1 MELRYDIKKYITKI
15 KMSTRTVLLVEGKD
29 DRAHIKNLLNI
40 TLGTNKIKIDTAE
53 NIKGDCSE
61 TSKNNRAKI
70 DKIFSIV
77 KDKNDCRNLFLLCD
91 REYRKFRI
99 EQNIIDD
106 MIEHESDGNLSWTI
120 GHSIE
125 NYFITK
131 EIVMSAYRFLC
142 GSYYK
147 NEALEIFSQI
157 YDDAIKIVVAL
168 SLASKEIN
176 SCSFPIGKVN
186 WKLFHIEKNAKNF
199 TVSFDEDAWKK
210 QNTDDISIRFLAC
223 FTDLLEIAEL
233 SDMTA
238 CERVARGHTSI
249 IMLQRLFSFCLFYAA
264 TEDNA
269 LSPEKDANE
278 FSNIKES
285 NISSALCESWL
296 SSVKSKNAS
305 YPKPLIE
312 CLAYSESQSI

>member
-40 TLGTNKIKIDTAE
+40 TIGTNKIKIDTAE
-53 NIKGDCSE
+53 NIKGDCAI

-77 KDKNDCRNLFLLCD
+77 KGKNDCNNLFLLCD

-99 EQNIIDD
+99 EHNIIDD
-106 MIEHESDGNLSWTI
+106 MLEHETDGNLSWTI

-147 NEALEIFSQI
+147 NEALDIFSQI
-157 YDDAIKIVVAL
+157 YDDAIRIVVAL

-176 SCSFPIGKVN
+176 SCSFPIGRVN
-186 WKLFHIEKNAKNF
+186 WKAFNIIKNASNF
-199 TVSFDEDAWKK
+199 IISFDESVWKK
-210 QNTDDISIRFLAC
+210 QNSDDISMKFLTS
-223 FTDLLEIAEL
+223 FTNLLQIAQL
-233 SDMTA
+233 SDMAA

-264 TEDNA
+264 SQDSAPT
-269 LSPEKDANE
+269 PEKDANE

-296 SSVKSKNAS
+296 SSVKSNGAS

-312 CLAYSESQSI
+312 CLAYSESQSS